1 MDILYFLIPLSV
13 IIFLKGFFLVRQQT
27 AIVIERFGRFSR
39 VAQPGL
45 NFKIPFVEK
54 IAGKVNLKIQQLDVH
69 IETKTHDN
77 VFVKITCAV
86 QYCAVQSS
94 IYDAFYRLESPS
106 QQIQAFVF
114 DVVRAKVPTI
124 QLDDVFSKKD
134 DIAKEVKD
142 ELQETM
148 AEFGHEIIKALV
160 TDIEPNQNVK
170 DAMNEINTA
179 QRLRIAAHEKGEAE
193 KILRVKQAE
202 AEAEANILH
211 GKGIAGQRAAIVEG
225 LSQSLEE
232 MSKQIP
238 AMQVEKATDMILMI
252 QYFDM
257 LRELGSS
264 SNTNT
269 IFVPHSPSN
278 ATSIADQIR
287 ETMFSSPTISQA
299 QCSSKPA
306 KRIKTPLN
314 R

>member
-1 MDILYFLIPLSV
+1 MDIIYFLIPFLV
-13 IIFLKGFFLVRQQT
+13 ILFFNSFFLVRQQT
-27 AIVIERFGRFSR
+27 AVIIERFGRFSR
-39 VAQPGL
+39 VANPGL
-45 NFKIPFVEK
+45 NFKIPFIEK
-54 IAGKVNLKIQQLDVH
+54 VSGKVNLKIQQLDVH
-69 IETKTHDN
+69 IETKTQDN

-86 QYCAVQSS
+86 QYCAMPSA

-124 QLDDVFSKKD
+124 VLDDVFSKKD

-142 ELQETM
+142 DLRETM

-170 DAMNEINTA
+170 EAMNEINTA
-179 QRLRIAAHEKGEAE
+179 QRLRLAAHEKGEAE

-211 GKGIAGQRAAIVEG
+211 GKGIAGQRQAIVEG

-232 MSKQIP
+232 MHKQIP
-238 AMQVEKATDMILMI
+238 SMQVEKATDMILMI

-278 ATSIADQIR
+278 ANAIADQIR
-287 ETMFSSPTISQA
+287 ETMFSAPTMSETLKKV
-299 QCSSKPA
+299 QCTKD
-306 KRIKTPLN
+306 
-314 R
+314 